1 MNRRARL
8 IITVISLLHIQ
19 AVAAQPFSLS
29 LRVQNDSSAV
39 LPAAEVCGLRP
50 LALDGQAYGWALS
63 ASKPLREGEAQYCL
77 MHEELG
83 PYQAQRFDL
92 HWLPVSQLPDTEWVP
107 TAPYDLTQF
116 PSAQLLQLSDSFAAY
131 PQRERV
137 GRIYAWMVDN
147 IAFSGIRRGIEG
159 AEHALQM
166 GSGDCTEHML
176 LAGELLERNGVTIRR
191 ALGVAIA
198 KDQHRISA
206 VQLHNWIEY
215 LDNGSWLVFDSSKKL
230 LGAPETESYLAL
242 LFYQSSRQLTHE
254 PFTTD
259 LPQLKLFLQ

>member
-1 MNRRARL
+1 
-8 IITVISLLHIQ
+8 
-19 AVAAQPFSLS
+19 
-29 LRVQNDSSAV
+29 
-39 LPAAEVCGLRP
+39 
-50 LALDGQAYGWALS
+50 
-63 ASKPLREGEAQYCL
+63 
-77 MHEELG
+77 
-83 PYQAQRFDL
+83 
-92 HWLPVSQLPDTEWVP
+92 
-107 TAPYDLTQF
+107 
-116 PSAQLLQLSDSFAAY
+116 
-131 PQRERV
+131 
-137 GRIYAWMVDN
+137 
-147 IAFSGIRRGIEG
+147 
-159 AEHALQM
+159 
-166 GSGDCTEHML
+166 ML